1 MNNMLLWMLT
11 TTPGGDSDKGFTDIM
26 KGDGTEM
33 QKIWDTVV
41 DAVTIVVWVI
51 VAALAVVL
59 VVKGITTA
67 LAVVKAADE
76 PQVRQEKIAS
86 FKYMAIGIVIALII
100 ATLFGAVLTLFGDQ
114 LANQLGFSTEVA

>member
-1 MNNMLLWMLT
+1 MNNMLLWMLED
-11 TTPGGDSDKGFTDIM
+11 GQGIGDLIDSESAQT
-26 KGDGTEM
+26 
-33 QKIWDTVV
+33 IWNTVV
-41 DAVTIVVWVI
+41 DAVTIVVWAI

-59 VVKGITTA
+59 VIKGITTA

-100 ATLFGAVLTLFGDQ
+100 AILFGTLLTMFGDK
-114 LANQLGFSTEVA
+114 LAAELGFSTDVA

>member
-11 TTPGGDSDKGFTDIM
+11 TGGDSDKGFTDIM
-26 KGDGTEM
+26 KGDGDEM
-33 QKIWDTVV
+33 QTIWNTVV
-41 DAVTIVVWVI
+41 EAVTIVVWVI

-100 ATLFGAVLTLFGDQ
+100 AILFGTLLTMFGDK
-114 LANQLGFSTEVA
+114 LATELGFSADGTK